1 MLVEKITNVSKK
13 KKKKMAARGLS
24 WLDGFVSGPDELHSH
39 WMIHGWH
46 LGALEIVSTER
57 VELLN

>member
-1 MLVEKITNVSKK
+1 
-13 KKKKMAARGLS
+13 MAARGLS